1 MTDPKILIDFL
12 AFAEKLK
19 TELRHSYT
27 SAGRE
32 ESVAEHTWSLC
43 LLAMLIFPEL
53 AQEVNQLHVLKMLIV
68 HDLPETITGDIPVF
82 DKAAI
87 IEQAVA
93 DEAEAMQTLTA
104 NLPESLKTE
113 IITLWEEF
121 ETRETYEAKVA
132 YAIDKMEAH
141 IQHNAVDIATWDQ
154 NDIDYQTDL
163 QHPRNENFLF
173 DPFIKAMK
181 AQIDH
186 DTLAKLEAAGLLDKA
201 NESAKADFLA
211 GKL

>member
-1 MTDPKILIDFL
+1 MTDPKTIIEFL
-12 AFAEKLK
+12 SFAEKLK
-19 TELRHSYT
+19 TVLRHSYT

-32 ESVAEHTWSLC
+32 ESVAEHSWSLC
-43 LLAMLIFPEL
+43 LFATLIFRDL
-53 AQEVNQLHVLKMLIV
+53 AQEVDQLRVLKMLIV
-68 HDLPETITGDIPVF
+68 HDLPEIITGDIPVF

-93 DEAEAMQTLTA
+93 DEEKALQTLTE
-104 NLPESLKTE
+104 NLPESLKAE
-113 IITLWEEF
+113 IVELWEEF

-141 IQHNAVDIATWDQ
+141 IQHNAVDITTWDQ

-163 QHPRNENFLF
+163 ANPRNDNFLF

-186 DTLAKLEAAGLLDKA
+186 DTLAKLEAAGQLERA
-201 NESAKADFLA
+201 NESARADYLA